1 MAIQSWKKHCNPPQH
16 HNSGP
21 SQQMWKWG
29 SGHTLP
35 WPHHWQIQREKAEER
50 SKAPLCS
57 RMIEPHLRGIQDA
70 GAHRSQVRV
79 YLYALVTGSLHF
91 QQQQGRYCWHLST
104 PQFPTDK
111 KIQEPHRPTNHCA
124 CPTTPP
130 RKLHSDRLSYS
141 KLAGILEADISLKCL
156 SWVSETE
163 LNLFTGSYIRTQVPL
178 LYFYLINMKSYNF
191 FNSP

>member
-1 MAIQSWKKHCNPPQH
+1 MLSYTKSVDIVAIQSWKKHCNPPQH

-29 SGHTLP
+29 SGHMLP

-57 RMIEPHLRGIQDA
+57 RMIEPHLQGIQDA
-70 GAHRSQVRV
+70 GAHCSQVRV

-111 KIQEPHRPTNHCA
+111 KIQELHRPTNHCA

-130 RKLHSDRLSYS
+130 RKLHLTVFHIPNLQGFWRQT
-141 KLAGILEADISLKCL
+141 SL
-156 SWVSETE
+156 
-163 LNLFTGSYIRTQVPL
+163 
-178 LYFYLINMKSYNF
+178 
-191 FNSP
+191 